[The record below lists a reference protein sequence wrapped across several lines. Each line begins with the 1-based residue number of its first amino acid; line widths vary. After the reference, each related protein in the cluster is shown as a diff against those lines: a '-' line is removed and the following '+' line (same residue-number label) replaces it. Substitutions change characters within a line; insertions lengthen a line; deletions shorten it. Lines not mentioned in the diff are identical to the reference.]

1 MLYSHHLEG
10 MQNVENHLVH
20 MGTSSYRCTHIITYA
35 PIINFPLYGTHPLI
49 ISCIYKFSRGL
60 SQDEDETFQ
69 DWIEQFGMVATV
81 YS

>member
-1 MLYSHHLEG
+1 MKISKKF
-10 MQNVENHLVH
+10 
-20 MGTSSYRCTHIITYA
+20 A
-35 PIINFPLYGTHPLI
+35 PIINFPLYGTPPPI